1 VFALAACV
9 VSFGAG
15 WFVRDVAHSEA
26 DESEES
32 AEAPATTSNAR
43 PPVRP
48 ARAEESKDE
57 APGPRGGT
65 PGPAR
70 AGTSGSSRPTTVA
83 DFETRLTSAWDTAH
97 ADAQRP
103 TAAEFEYAAQRSRDE
118 TARDLQYAAGAAE
131 TRLKQQLGSLESWM
145 ALQSKRGVAD
155 DGPLTVE
162 LRARGRTHIAAD
174 APPGKL
180 AGAAFDPL
188 DAGTRESE
196 GEGVVGPVHRLGRS
210 MVVERVEIDARLGSS
225 SKGKGNI
232 EVRWPGGSQEWE
244 GRSDRVRAVF
254 EGCSRPSSLSELQLD
269 VNDAVARVRFVGRIV
284 TPDAAPAPRPFDQNA
299 EDSAG
304 FLRDGAPIRIQI
316 VADHGGGNPRTVD
329 LCGSTN
335 GRFDDAPGRPVWD
348 ESAALENLR
357 RSSYWTENSG
367 LIPPRSVFR
376 VTRIDWRVRLLGGSD
391 HSRFDISAP
400 GGKESS
406 IVTAAPSRDAPKGQA
421 ELLTGT
427 WNGDTL
433 IRTSRDLQV
442 TCHMYGMADVTVFGR
457 LEPVKR

>member
-1 VFALAACV
+1 MLRDAGHSDAA
-9 VSFGAG
+9 
-15 WFVRDVAHSEA
+15 D
-26 DESEES
+26 D
-32 AEAPATTSNAR
+32 APADA
-43 PPVRP
+43 PADAPVDAP
-48 ARAEESKDE
+48 VDARAATSSGRPSTEPERTGVAFE
-57 APGPRGGT
+57 PRGGT
-65 PGPAR
+65 SEPNR
-70 AGTSGSSRPTTVA
+70 AGVTRSQRPTTVA
-83 DFETRLTSAWDTAH
+83 DFEARLTSAWDAAH

-131 TRLKQQLGSLESWM
+131 ERLKQQLGSLESWL

-155 DGPLTVE
+155 DGPVTIE
-162 LRARGRTHIAAD
+162 LRARGRNEIAAN

-180 AGAAFDPL
+180 AGAEFDPL

-210 MVVERVEIDARLGSS
+210 MVVERVEIDARLGRG
-225 SKGKGNI
+225 SKEEGNI
-232 EVRWPGGSQEWE
+232 EVRWPGGSQRWE
-244 GRSDRVRAVF
+244 GRSDRLRAVL

-269 VNDAVARVRFVGRIV
+269 VHDAVARVRFVGRIV
-284 TPDAAPAPRPFDQNA
+284 TPDAAPAQRPFEQNA
-299 EDSAG
+299 EGSAG

-348 ESAALENLR
+348 ESAVLEKLR

-376 VTRIDWRVRLLGGSD
+376 VTRIDWRVRLLGGND
-391 HSRFDISAP
+391 HSRFEISAP
-400 GGKESS
+400 GGKERS
-406 IVTAAPSRDAPKGQA
+406 IVTAAPSRDAPNGQA
-421 ELLTGT
+421 ELLSGT
-427 WNGDTL
+427 WNGDML
-433 IRTSRDLQV
+433 IRTGRELQV
-442 TCHMYGMADVTVFGR
+442 TCYMHGMADVTVFGR